1 MKKLVWE
8 GGERRIPKNYE
19 GFSAL
24 KNSCVM
30 ARLRYVLPY
39 LKMSQIVVDIGSGTG
54 WNTKYVSLYCSHIY
68 GIDNSAEAIEYSK
81 GINDSVNITWV
92 QEDMCKLDFIETD
105 SIDFIM
111 SIAAIEHITRDD
123 MISLFSD
130 SHRILKSGGFF
141 VGTTTAFRKVSKV
154 DATKWH
160 KYEPSIEDLKKIVSP
175 YFEVIKM
182 ENFKLNTPDLVREY
196 TEGMFSLKKKEK

>member
-1 MKKLVWE
+1 MKLVWK
-8 GGERRIPKNYE
+8 GGERRIPKNYQ

-30 ARLRYVLPY
+30 TRLRYVLPY
-39 LKMSQIVVDIGSGTG
+39 LKMFQNVVDLGCGTG
-54 WNTKYVSLYCSHIY
+54 WNTKYVSLYCSHII
-68 GIDNSAEAIEYSK
+68 GIDNNAEAIEYAK
-81 GINDSVNITWV
+81 RINDSVNITWL
-92 QEDMCKLDFIETD
+92 QTEMYNLESIKTD

-111 SIAAIEHITRDD
+111 SIAAIEHIARNE
-123 MISLFSD
+123 MSNLFSE
-130 SHRILKSGGFF
+130 SYRILKSGGFF
-141 VGTTTAFRKVSKV
+141 VGTITGFRKVSKV
-154 DATKWH
+154 NATKWH

-196 TEGMFSLKKKEK
+196 TEGMFILKRKEK